1 MANCG
6 AEFRAVEASGIPSE
20 VFVCLAACGVGR
32 LKIPVWKFHKSEKG
46 YGLSLFWRTGEGRP
60 DTLNNANNSPQHGR
74 LVAVNGLS
82 KRKQRSQKRMQ
93 EFLQR
98 KRARAEVE
106 PRRPDADSTGIPEV
120 SAPCQGRCEKPKS
133 PSCSLGARCLP
144 ATPAPMDLAGTPVTL
159 PTTPIPMDLTRCPAG
174 TPTTDAP
181 TDLTGTPVV
190 PPTTSAPTDLSET
203 SAISLTAC
211 ESVMYEMRDDIPGVK
226 FEKGGQAGWT
236 PVQKSG
242 LDQAIDRE
250 EGNGTLT
257 TPRRATMKKLQIKYA
272 KEVAYR
278 EISGTPGLL
287 FRRGN
292 TRHSYEWLPVVP
304 SPIASRTR
312 NKTVTVIDSS

>member
-1 MANCG
+1 
-6 AEFRAVEASGIPSE
+6 
-20 VFVCLAACGVGR
+20 
-32 LKIPVWKFHKSEKG
+32 
-46 YGLSLFWRTGEGRP
+46 
-60 DTLNNANNSPQHGR
+60 
-74 LVAVNGLS
+74 
-82 KRKQRSQKRMQ
+82 
-93 EFLQR
+93 
-98 KRARAEVE
+98 
-106 PRRPDADSTGIPEV
+106 
-120 SAPCQGRCEKPKS
+120 
-133 PSCSLGARCLP
+133 
-144 ATPAPMDLAGTPVTL
+144 MDLTGTPVTL

-174 TPTTDAP
+174 TPTTNAP

-226 FEKGGQAGWT
+226 FVKGGQAGWT

-242 LDQAIDRE
+242 LDQAIDHE

-257 TPRRATMKKLQIKYA
+257 TPRRATMEKLQIKHA